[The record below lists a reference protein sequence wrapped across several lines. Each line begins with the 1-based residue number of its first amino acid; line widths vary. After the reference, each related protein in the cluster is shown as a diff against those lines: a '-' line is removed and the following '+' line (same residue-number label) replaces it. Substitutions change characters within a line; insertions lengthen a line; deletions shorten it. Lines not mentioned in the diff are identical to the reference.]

1 MSSPE
6 PDPDYTDYSGP
17 WHAGE
22 RAVQAR
28 LGVRGQMEKIG
39 PLVLRP
45 TMPEQHRGF
54 FTQLPFVI
62 AGSVDAAGQPWAS
75 VLASPPGF
83 IASPDPQHLLI
94 HAAPLAGDPLA
105 GTLRPGAAIGLLG
118 IEPHT
123 RRRNRMNGVVE
134 QVQAQAFTVR
144 VSQSFGNCPKYI
156 QARAPVYVD
165 EQPDQAGT
173 LHRGTALDGAAVR
186 MVRNADTFF
195 IATAYPDAG
204 EGSSRAHGVDVSHRG
219 GKRGFV
225 RVGSD
230 GTLTVPDFVG
240 NYFFNTL
247 GNLQVNPRAGL
258 LFIDFENGDLL
269 YLAVEAQIIWDG
281 PEVAAFEGAKRLLRF
296 TVREMLRTEAALPLR
311 WGAAAQSPFLDAT
324 GAWGG

>member
-6 PDPDYTDYSGP
+6 PDLDYSGP

-39 PLVLRP
+39 PLVLRS
-45 TMPEQHRGF
+45 TMPEQHRDF
-54 FTQLPFVI
+54 FSQLPFVI

-134 QVQAQAFTVR
+134 QVEAEAFTVR

-165 EQPDQAGT
+165 ERPGQTGT
-173 LHRGTALDGAAVR
+173 LHRGPALDAPAAR

-195 IATAYPDAG
+195 IATAHPDAG
-204 EGSSRAHGVDVSHRG
+204 GESGRAHGVDASHRG

-225 RVGSD
+225 RVDSD

-240 NYFFNTL
+240 NHFFNTL

-258 LFIDFENGDLL
+258 LFMDFENGDLL
-269 YLAVEAQIIWDG
+269 YLAVDAQIIWDG
-281 PEVAAFEGAKRLLRF
+281 PEVAAFDGAKRLLRF
-296 TVREMLRTEAALPLR
+296 TVREMLRTEAALLLR
-311 WGAAAQSPFLDAT
+311 WGAAAQSFFLDAT